1 MTQPPSKSDRSPG
14 GAPDVSRLPPPGA
27 GAAEHSARVL
37 EHIRAAI
44 DAAGG
49 AISFGRFMELA
60 LYAPGLGYYSAGARK
75 LGAAGDFVTAP
86 EISPLFGRCLAR
98 QCAQVLAETGGD
110 VLEFGAGSGALAADV
125 LGELARLDALPARY
139 AIVELSGE
147 LRERQRRALER
158 RVPELAGRAEW
169 LERLPERL
177 TGVVLANEVLDAMPV
192 ERFRLRGGRV
202 EQQQVVWD
210 GDRLAARFVPAEL
223 AVAERVRALQAGR
236 GRAFEDGYV
245 SEVSLAHGPWVGA
258 VADML
263 ERGAVLLIDYGYPR
277 GEYYHDQRRMGTLMC
292 HYRHRAH
299 PDPLILVGLQD
310 ITAHVDFTAVA
321 EAAVGAGLTV
331 AGFTTQAHFLIGCEL
346 EALAGESDPA
356 EVSRHLDLA
365 RQVKTLTLPGEMG
378 ERFKVLGLARGLD
391 LALMGFAVRDLRE
404 RL

>member
-1 MTQPPSKSDRSPG
+1 MAQSPPATGQSPDS
-14 GAPDVSRLPPPGA
+14 APDVSRLPPPGA
-27 GAAEHSARVL
+27 EAAGHSARVL

-86 EISPLFGRCLAR
+86 EVSPLFGRCLAR

-125 LGELARLDALPARY
+125 LAELARLAALPARY

-147 LRERQRRALER
+147 LRERQRRTLER
-158 RVPELAGRAEW
+158 RVPELAGRAVW

-192 ERFRLRGGRV
+192 ERFRLQGGRV

-210 GDRLAARFVPAEL
+210 GDGLAVRFVVAE
-223 AVAERVRALQAGR
+223 APVAERVRALQAER
-236 GRAFEDGYV
+236 GHPFADGYV
-245 SEVSLAHGPWVGA
+245 SELSLAHGPWMGA

-263 ERGAVLLIDYGYPR
+263 QEGAVLLIDYGYPR
-277 GEYYHDQRRMGTLMC
+277 AEYYHDQRRMGTLMC

-310 ITAHVDFTAVA
+310 ITAHVEFTAVA
-321 EAAVGAGLTV
+321 EAGAQAGLTL
-331 AGFTTQAHFLIGCEL
+331 AGFTTQAHFLIGCGL
-346 EALAGESDPA
+346 EALVGESDPT

-391 LALMGFAVRDLRE
+391 LGLIGFAVRDLRE